1 MSVLAFSS
9 DHSWALAANMG
20 PALLYHNHL
29 LKELEHSVQDNRN
42 RDKFVARNSERCHNM
57 VLIGQ
62 KKDRSSFVIRFIGCF
77 VTLLWCHLMWLPQL
91 SPNV

>member
-9 DHSWALAANMG
+9 DRSWALAANMS

-29 LKELEHSVQDNRN
+29 LKELEHSKEDNRK
-42 RDKFVARNSERCHNM
+42 RDEYVARNSESCHNM

-62 KKDRSSFVIRFIGCF
+62 KK
-77 VTLLWCHLMWLPQL
+77 
-91 SPNV
+91 